1 MDKEL
6 DTSSLN
12 ETFEKNVNN
21 ENMTEHERQ
30 EIKDSLVNIDLNLL
44 KNLLESHS
52 LEIGDFFFF
61 KVLLGC
67 LFILTITILGG
78 SGPAS
83 NLLAQ
88 LGLNFPQ
95 VPLNEE
101 D

>member
-12 ETFEKNVNN
+12 ETFEKSVNN

-52 LEIGDFFFF
+52 LEIGDFFFLKF
-61 KVLLGC
+61 Y
-67 LFILTITILGG
+67 
-78 SGPAS
+78 
-83 NLLAQ
+83 
-88 LGLNFPQ
+88 
-95 VPLNEE
+95 
-101 D
+101 